1 VALIPSR
8 AIPSGLGVHGQRE
21 LVGVV
26 IPGTLVL
33 IEIWLLVLS
42 PQHAHRRGGYLKLA
56 SSQIADVNDWIL
68 AAALVVA
75 VLAAYTLGS
84 LGRVAAWFFF
94 HRLRKTRFPTGAELL
109 KRFEREHGREPVTR
123 ALTRHDAL
131 RHALHGDEHDAFF
144 QYAKLWLRQNRPRLA
159 VENHETEINF
169 LIAIEVPLL
178 LAVFVFWRQVGWI
191 AFVVALPAS
200 LLLAWV
206 LGRMAISRSQAESLD
221 VMRHFLFA
229 QWYAAGDA

>member
-1 VALIPSR
+1 MALIPTR
-8 AIPSGLGVHGQRE
+8 AIPSGLGVQGQRE

-94 HRLRKTRFPTGAELL
+94 HQLRGLAFGA
-109 KRFEREHGREPVTR
+109 GP
-123 ALTRHDAL
+123 
-131 RHALHGDEHDAFF
+131 
-144 QYAKLWLRQNRPRLA
+144 
-159 VENHETEINF
+159 
-169 LIAIEVPLL
+169 
-178 LAVFVFWRQVGWI
+178 
-191 AFVVALPAS
+191 S
-200 LLLAWV
+200 
-206 LGRMAISRSQAESLD
+206 S
-221 VMRHFLFA
+221 
-229 QWYAAGDA
+229 

>member
-1 VALIPSR
+1 VALIPTR
-8 AIPSGLGVHGQRE
+8 AIPSGLGIHGQRE

-56 SSQIADVNDWIL
+56 SSQIAGVNDWIL
-68 AAALVVA
+68 AATLVVA

-84 LGRVAAWFFF
+84 LGRVVAWFFF
-94 HRLRKTRFPTGAELL
+94 HRLRGVRFRSGTELL
-109 KRFEREHGREPVTR
+109 RDFEREHGRAPVER
-123 ALTRHDAL
+123 ALAKHDAL
-131 RHALHGDEHDAFF
+131 RHALACNEHDAFF

-178 LAVFVFWRQVGWI
+178 VAAFVFWRQVGSV
-191 AFVVALPAS
+191 AFVVALPVS

-206 LGRMAISRSQAESLD
+206 LGRMAIGRSQAESLD
-221 VMRHFLFA
+221 TMRHFLFA
-229 QWYAAGDA
+229 QWYA